1 MTDFYHHILYHSNVN
16 EFYNKYLNTSFTTS
30 YHTIPHS
37 FLKKLFLFS
46 RYFLMEASV
55 IELQNKLTVSES
67 LRILCDSAADE
78 LKESF
83 LKLSN
88 ECLDLQK
95 KFDKLKRTS
104 DNHKVLSDYFKEK
117 YYEEVYLREEL
128 TEEFVEHITAL
139 QQELDTCKQELN
151 MVLEKHPRLKKNLT
165 VNRITVEKRN
175 KFVQELKKLDIKTEQ
190 DY

>member
-1 MTDFYHHILYHSNVN
+1 
-16 EFYNKYLNTSFTTS
+16 
-30 YHTIPHS
+30 
-37 FLKKLFLFS
+37 
-46 RYFLMEASV
+46 MEASV

-67 LRILCDSAADE
+67 LRILYDSAADE